1 MIQTIKTPRFLV
13 LSLLILAAATTRAL
27 PLLVPHVWNFT
38 AVGALAIF
46 AGAQFSDKRLAFI
59 MPLAAM
65 AISDVFI
72 GNGFS
77 AVVYVGFVAMVACGL
92 IISKRQSAGNIFAGS
107 VLGALVFFLLTN
119 FAFFYPSSLY
129 PHNAAGILASYV
141 AGLPFF
147 NNMLASNLI
156 YGAILFGSF
165 SVLSKKY
172 PVLLA
177 Q

>member
-13 LSLLILAAATTRAL
+13 LTLLIVAAAATRAL

-46 AGAQFSDKRLAFI
+46 AGAQFSDKRLAFV

-77 AVVYVGFVAMVACGL
+77 AVVYAGFVAMVACGL
-92 IISKRQSAGNIFAGS
+92 LINKRQSVGSIFASS
-107 VLGALVFFLLTN
+107 VLGAVVFFLLTN
-119 FAFFYPSSLY
+119 FAFFYPSTLY
-129 PHNAAGILASYV
+129 PHNAAGILASYA

-172 PVLLA
+172 PVLA
-177 Q
+177 K